1 MRSRSAKGLALPFAQ
16 SIDLLGRLRF
26 PEIDNT
32 TNWLVYLVPKK
43 TEILWC
49 SLGRFHAR
57 SPCTRPNCR
66 KFPRDRRT
74 ERILFDFRSNDNLW
88 LGTTPMRPSAL
99 EEAAGAITDRVL
111 A

>member
-43 TEILWC
+43 TEILGVRWAD
-49 SLGRFHAR
+49 SMLAVRVPGRTAVI
-57 SPCTRPNCR
+57 SPR
-66 KFPRDRRT
+66 
-74 ERILFDFRSNDNLW
+74 
-88 LGTTPMRPSAL
+88 
-99 EEAAGAITDRVL
+99 
-111 A
+111 